1 MKNNLS
7 TLSILHYVYGG
18 FACFIGAVVLFLLLA
33 LGQVFQTSWS
43 TADEPVSPVVG
54 LLFHTIGWIV
64 FTLLMMKG
72 AANIISGNLLAR
84 ARGRAFS
91 QVVAAI
97 DCLNIPFG
105 ITLGVFTFIEL
116 RRPEVKQLYAE
127 RSALA

>member
-72 AANIISGNLLAR
+72 AANIISGTLLAR

-116 RRPEVKQLYAE
+116 HRPEVKQLYAE

>member
-116 RRPEVKQLYAE
+116 HRPEVKQLYAE